1 MRSGMTE
8 GKVRAKMT
16 FCLARC
22 PAKAISRFRSSLL
35 TVLPSCR
42 SGRGD
47 VLGSAAYEE
56 ATEMPFTA
64 QGGAAS
70 NQQVDAENSPLA
82 ALQVSILRK
91 AIDGLDESRR
101 EGVRLDT

>member
-1 MRSGMTE
+1 MSSGMTE
-8 GKVRAKMT
+8 AIVSAKMT
-16 FCLARC
+16 FCLTRC

-47 VLGSAAYEE
+47 VLGSAALGE
-56 ATEMPFTA
+56 ATEMPFIA
-64 QGGAAS
+64 WGGAEL
-70 NQQVDAENSPLA
+70 NQQVEPENSPLA

-91 AIDGLDESRR
+91 TLDGLEESRR